1 MQSHK
6 PTHISHVPCDKVP
19 LDSWLRINTTICI
32 LEHSRTLMNPEV
44 TLASSDGESTP
55 WPQLELL
62 EVWQVTLPVP
72 SQLRGVPFDWVHQ
85 ALATGSSLKIIARF
99 NVCECGPGW
108 WRLRYGSCV
117 SALGWVRSQP
127 RNNDL
132 CQHFWLG
139 EIWPQVLPWC
149 QII

>member
-44 TLASSDGESTP
+44 ILASSDGESTP

-62 EVWQVTLPVP
+62 EV
-72 SQLRGVPFDWVHQ
+72 
-85 ALATGSSLKIIARF
+85 
-99 NVCECGPGW
+99 
-108 WRLRYGSCV
+108 
-117 SALGWVRSQP
+117 
-127 RNNDL
+127 
-132 CQHFWLG
+132 
-139 EIWPQVLPWC
+139 
-149 QII
+149 